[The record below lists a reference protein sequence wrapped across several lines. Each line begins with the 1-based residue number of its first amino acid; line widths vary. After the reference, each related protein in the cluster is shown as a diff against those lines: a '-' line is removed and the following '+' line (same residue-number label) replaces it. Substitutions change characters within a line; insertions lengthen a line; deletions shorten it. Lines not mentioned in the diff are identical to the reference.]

1 MVRPLLYMRIM
12 IPPFLAVHLQ
22 INNMFQDGRVLQ
34 QVKNKKAI
42 VLQDQLTQVSSCLGY
57 LNIFGALAPP

>member
-22 INNMFQDGRVLQ
+22 INSMFQDGRVVQ
-34 QVKNKKAI
+34 QE
-42 VLQDQLTQVSSCLGY
+42 QVSKCTGGPVESVQTSVV
-57 LNIFGALAPP
+57 